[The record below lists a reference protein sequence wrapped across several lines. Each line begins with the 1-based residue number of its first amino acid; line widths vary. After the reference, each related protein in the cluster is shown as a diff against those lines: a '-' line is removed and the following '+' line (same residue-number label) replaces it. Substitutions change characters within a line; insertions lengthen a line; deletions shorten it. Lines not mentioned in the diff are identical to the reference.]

1 MQHLKDHSRRY
12 SLSNEL
18 HARPFPPMQVG
29 QSALIIAVKP
39 ERHAARR
46 DKSLDFNHLVA
57 LLDRFGAAHPQPNA
71 THYAADLGPFYLKWE
86 CHTEFTTYTV
96 IFRTPEGR
104 AFDPSGFDVFPKE
117 WLDQMPGVCVTSAIV
132 RCEEMIELAEI
143 KEKLAEWFVPESLAV
158 SYVLDRAAVVASD
171 LRVDTAGFTRFVLFA
186 DRDTGTRRLGR
197 IMQRLF
203 EIETYKS
210 MSMLGHA
217 RAQGLSKEMGP
228 IDARLNAL
236 TQDMARDDVPHEQ
249 TLHALLEISGELEQ
263 LTAATEFRF
272 GATAAYEAIVNARIE
287 VLREERFEG
296 RQTFHEFMMRR
307 YDPSMRTIKSTEAR
321 LRRMLERA
329 IRAGDLLRTRV
340 DVARSKQNQ
349 ELLTS
354 MNERA
359 DTQLRLQKTVE
370 GLSVVAISY
379 YAVSLAAYALYPL
392 AQMLDL
398 SKGWLMALITPLVVA
413 TVWWLVSR
421 IRAKFH

>member
-12 SLSNEL
+12 ALSNEL
-18 HARPFPPMQVG
+18 HARPFPPMEVG
-29 QSALIIAVKP
+29 QSALIFAVKP

-46 DKSLDFNHLVA
+46 DKSIDFQHLIA
-57 LLDRFGAAHPQPNA
+57 LLDRLGAAHPQPNA
-71 THYAADLGPFYLKWE
+71 THFSADVGPFFLKWE

-96 IFRTPEGR
+96 IMRTPEGR
-104 AFDPSGFDVFPKE
+104 AFDPTGFDVFPKE
-117 WLDQMPGVCVTSAIV
+117 WLDEMPGVCVTSAIV
-132 RCEEMIELAEI
+132 RCEEMPNSETI
-143 KEKLAEWFVPESLAV
+143 KQRLTEWFVPESLAV

-186 DRDTGTRRLGR
+186 DVGTGTRRLGR

-203 EIETYKS
+203 EIEVYKS
-210 MSMLGHA
+210 MSMLGLA
-217 RAQGLSKEMGP
+217 RASGLSRDMGP
-228 IDARLNAL
+228 IDARLTTL
-236 TQDMARDDVPHEQ
+236 TKDMAQDDVPHEQ

-272 GATAAYEAIVNARIE
+272 GATAAYQAIVNTRIE

-307 YDPSMRTIKSTEAR
+307 YDPSMRTIQSTEGR

-349 ELLTS
+349 DLLTS

-359 DTQLRLQKTVE
+359 DTQLRLQRTVE

-379 YAVSLAAYALYPL
+379 YAVSLVAYGLYPL
-392 AQMLDL
+392 AEVLDL
-398 SKGWLMALITPLVVA
+398 SKGWLMALITPLVVG